1 MRVLITGGYGFLGS
15 WIVKDLFAGGHSI
28 FLYDIKQDAERLE
41 VVLNKD
47 IISQTTFCEG
57 NVTDQDRLIRT
68 IREHGITHIVHLAG
82 LQVPTC
88 RANPVLGAQVNVM
101 GTLAIFEAYKEC
113 RNQVKR
119 VVYASSAAVFGP
131 PADYPEGPLSDEVR
145 LSPSTNYGFYK
156 ICNEGNAKVYFLD
169 HGMTS
174 IGLRPWTVYG
184 VGRDVGMT
192 SEPTK
197 AMKCMALH
205 KPYHITYGGFQ
216 DLQYVADVAR
226 VFAHSLDV
234 TFEGAKS
241 YNLRGDVVDL
251 QTLHQV
257 FEKLEPEASKLI
269 TFGDR
274 QIQIAYNLS
283 DDGLQK
289 EIGPLPKTT
298 LSEGIFRTI
307 KKFRKLEA
315 EGRLDKKDIS

>member
-41 VVLNKD
+41 VVLHKD

-68 IREHGITHIVHLAG
+68 IREHGITHIIHLAG

-234 TFEGAKS
+234 PFEGAKS

-283 DDGLQK
+283 DDALQK

>member
-47 IISQTTFCEG
+47 TISQTTFCEG

-289 EIGPLPKTT
+289 EIGPLPKTP

>member
-68 IREHGITHIVHLAG
+68 IREHGITHIIHLAG

-131 PADYPEGPLSDEVR
+131 PADYPEGPLSDNVR

-234 TFEGAKS
+234 PFEGAKS

-283 DDGLQK
+283 DEGLQK

>member
-68 IREHGITHIVHLAG
+68 IREHGITHIIHLAG

-283 DDGLQK
+283 DDALQK

>member
-68 IREHGITHIVHLAG
+68 IREHGITHIIHLAG

-156 ICNEGNAKVYFLD
+156 ICNEGNSKVYFLD

-234 TFEGAKS
+234 PFEGAKS

-283 DDGLQK
+283 DDALQK

>member
-1 MRVLITGGYGFLGS
+1 MTGGYGFLGS
-15 WIVKDLFAGGHSI
+15 WVVKDLIAGGHDI
-28 FLYDIKQDAERLE
+28 FLYDIKQDTERLE
-41 VVLNKD
+41 VILNKEV
-47 IISQTTFCEG
+47 IAKTTFCEG
-57 NVTDQDRLIRT
+57 NVTDQDRLVRT
-68 IREHGITHIVHLAG
+68 IREHGITHIIHLAG

-131 PADYPEGPLSDEVR
+131 PSDYPAGSLSDDVR

-169 HGMTS
+169 HGLTS

-197 AMKCMALH
+197 AMKCIALN

-234 TFEGAKS
+234 PFEGAKS
-241 YNLRGDVVDL
+241 FNLRGDVVDL
-251 QTLHQV
+251 KTLHQV
-257 FEKLEPEASKLI
+257 FEKLEPEAAKLI

-274 QIQIAYNLS
+274 QIQIAYDLS
-283 DDGLQK
+283 DDNLQK
-289 EIGPLPKTT
+289 EIGPLPKTP

>member
-1 MRVLITGGYGFLGS
+1 
-15 WIVKDLFAGGHSI
+15 
-28 FLYDIKQDAERLE
+28 
-41 VVLNKD
+41 
-47 IISQTTFCEG
+47 
-57 NVTDQDRLIRT
+57 
-68 IREHGITHIVHLAG
+68 
-82 LQVPTC
+82 
-88 RANPVLGAQVNVM
+88 
-101 GTLAIFEAYKEC
+101 
-113 RNQVKR
+113 
-119 VVYASSAAVFGP
+119 
-131 PADYPEGPLSDEVR
+131 
-145 LSPSTNYGFYK
+145 
-156 ICNEGNAKVYFLD
+156 
-169 HGMTS
+169 MTS
-174 IGLRPWTVYG
+174 IGLRPLTVYG
-184 VGRDVGMT
+184 LGRYFGRT

-234 TFEGAKS
+234 PFEGAKS

-283 DDGLQK
+283 DDALQK

>member
-47 IISQTTFCEG
+47 IIAQTTFCEG

-131 PADYPEGPLSDEVR
+131 PADYPAGPLADDVR

-205 KPYHITYGGFQ
+205 KPYHITYGGFR

-234 TFEGAKS
+234 PFEGAKS

-283 DDGLQK
+283 DDTLQK
-289 EIGPLPKTT
+289 KIGTFTKNPLQ
-298 LSEGIFRTI
+298 EGIFRTI

>member
-234 TFEGAKS
+234 PFEGAKS

-283 DDGLQK
+283 DDALQR

>member
-156 ICNEGNAKVYFLD
+156 VCNEGNAKVYFLD

-234 TFEGAKS
+234 PFEGAKS

-283 DDGLQK
+283 DDALQR

>member
-57 NVTDQDRLIRT
+57 NVTDQDKLIRT

-234 TFEGAKS
+234 PFEGAKS

-251 QTLHQV
+251 QSLHQV

-283 DDGLQK
+283 DDALQK

>member
-68 IREHGITHIVHLAG
+68 IREHGITHIIHLAG

-226 VFAHSLDV
+226 VFAHSFDV
-234 TFEGAKS
+234 PFEGAKS

-283 DDGLQK
+283 DDALQK

>member
-234 TFEGAKS
+234 AFEGAKS

-283 DDGLQK
+283 DGALQK
-289 EIGPLPKTT
+289 EIGPLPKTP

>member
-47 IISQTTFCEG
+47 IISQATFCEG

-283 DDGLQK
+283 DDALQK

>member
-283 DDGLQK
+283 DDALQR
-289 EIGPLPKTT
+289 EIGPLPKTP

>member
-15 WIVKDLFAGGHSI
+15 WIVKDLFAGEHSI

-234 TFEGAKS
+234 PFEGAKS

-283 DDGLQK
+283 DDALQK

>member
-15 WIVKDLFAGGHSI
+15 WIVKDLVAGGHSI

-68 IREHGITHIVHLAG
+68 IREHGITHIIHLAG

-131 PADYPEGPLSDEVR
+131 PADYPEGPLSDNVR

-234 TFEGAKS
+234 PFEGAKS

-283 DDGLQK
+283 DDALQK

>member
-156 ICNEGNAKVYFLD
+156 VCNEGNAKVYFLD

-234 TFEGAKS
+234 PFEGAKS

-283 DDGLQK
+283 DNALQK

>member
-15 WIVKDLFAGGHSI
+15 WVVKDLIAGGHEI
-28 FLYDIKQDAERLE
+28 FLYDIKQDTERLE
-41 VVLNKD
+41 VILNKEV
-47 IISQTTFCEG
+47 IAKTTFCEG
-57 NVTDQDRLIRT
+57 NVTDQDRLVRT
-68 IREHGITHIVHLAG
+68 IREHGITHVIHLAG

-88 RANPVLGAQVNVM
+88 RANPVLGAQVNVL

-131 PADYPEGPLSDEVR
+131 PSDYPAGSLSDDVR

-169 HGMTS
+169 HGLTS

-197 AMKCMALH
+197 AMKCMALN

-234 TFEGAKS
+234 PFEGAKS
-241 YNLRGDVVDL
+241 FNLRGDVVDL
-251 QTLHQV
+251 KTLHQV
-257 FEKLEPEASKLI
+257 FEKLEPEAAKLI

-274 QIQIAYNLS
+274 QIQIAYDLS
-283 DDGLQK
+283 DDNLQK
-289 EIGPLPKTT
+289 EIGPLPKTP

>member
-68 IREHGITHIVHLAG
+68 IREHGITHIIHLAG

-131 PADYPEGPLSDEVR
+131 PADYPEGPLSDDVR

-234 TFEGAKS
+234 PFEGAKS

-289 EIGPLPKTT
+289 EIGPLPKTP

-307 KKFRKLEA
+307 KMFRKLEA
-315 EGRLDKKDIS
+315 EGSLDIKDIS

>member
-88 RANPVLGAQVNVM
+88 RANPVLGAQVNVI

-289 EIGPLPKTT
+289 EIGPLPKTP

>member
-156 ICNEGNAKVYFLD
+156 VCNEGNAKVYFLD

-283 DDGLQK
+283 DDALQK

>member
-15 WIVKDLFAGGHSI
+15 WVVKDLIAGGHDI
-28 FLYDIKQDAERLE
+28 FLYDIKQDTERLE
-41 VVLNKD
+41 VILNKEA
-47 IISQTTFCEG
+47 IAKTTFCEG
-57 NVTDQDRLIRT
+57 NVTDQDRLVRT
-68 IREHGITHIVHLAG
+68 IREHGITHIIHLAG

-131 PADYPEGPLSDEVR
+131 PSDYPAGSLSDDVR

-169 HGMTS
+169 HGLTS

-197 AMKCMALH
+197 AMKCMALN

-234 TFEGAKS
+234 PFEGAKS
-241 YNLRGDVVDL
+241 FNLRGDVVDL
-251 QTLHQV
+251 KTLHQV
-257 FEKLEPEASKLI
+257 FEKLEPEAAKLI

-274 QIQIAYNLS
+274 QIQIAYDLS
-283 DDGLQK
+283 DDNLQK
-289 EIGPLPKTT
+289 EIGPLPKTP
-298 LSEGIFRTI
+298 LSEGIYRTI
-307 KKFRKLEA
+307 KKFRKLES

>member
-1 MRVLITGGYGFLGS
+1 
-15 WIVKDLFAGGHSI
+15 
-28 FLYDIKQDAERLE
+28 
-41 VVLNKD
+41 
-47 IISQTTFCEG
+47 
-57 NVTDQDRLIRT
+57 
-68 IREHGITHIVHLAG
+68 
-82 LQVPTC
+82 
-88 RANPVLGAQVNVM
+88 VNVM

-131 PADYPEGPLSDEVR
+131 PADYPEGPLSDDVR

-234 TFEGAKS
+234 PFEGAKS

-289 EIGPLPKTT
+289 EIGPLPKTP

>member
-88 RANPVLGAQVNVM
+88 RANPVLGAQVNVI

-156 ICNEGNAKVYFLD
+156 VCNEGNAKVYFLD

-205 KPYHITYGGFQ
+205 KPYHITYGGLQ

-226 VFAHSLDV
+226 VFVHSLDV
-234 TFEGAKS
+234 PFEGAKS

-283 DDGLQK
+283 DDALQK
-289 EIGPLPKTT
+289 EIGPLPKTP

>member
-57 NVTDQDRLIRT
+57 NVTDQDKLIRT

-131 PADYPEGPLSDEVR
+131 PADYPEAPLSDEVR

-234 TFEGAKS
+234 PFEGAKS

-289 EIGPLPKTT
+289 EIGPLPKTP

>member
-15 WIVKDLFAGGHSI
+15 WVVKDLIAGGHDI
-28 FLYDIKQDAERLE
+28 FLYDIKQDTERLE
-41 VVLNKD
+41 VILNKEV
-47 IISQTTFCEG
+47 IAKTTFCEG
-57 NVTDQDRLIRT
+57 NVTDQDRLVRT
-68 IREHGITHIVHLAG
+68 IREHGITHIIHLAG

-131 PADYPEGPLSDEVR
+131 PSDYPAGSLSDDVR

-169 HGMTS
+169 HGLTS

-197 AMKCMALH
+197 AMKCIALN

-234 TFEGAKS
+234 PFEGAKS
-241 YNLRGDVVDL
+241 FNLRGDVVDL
-251 QTLHQV
+251 KTLHQV
-257 FEKLEPEASKLI
+257 FEKLEPEATKLI

-274 QIQIAYNLS
+274 QIQIAYDLS
-283 DDGLQK
+283 DDNLQK
-289 EIGPLPKTT
+289 EIGPLPKTP

>member
-47 IISQTTFCEG
+47 IISQTTFCEW

-68 IREHGITHIVHLAG
+68 IREHGITHIIHLAG

-131 PADYPEGPLSDEVR
+131 PADYPEGPLSDNVR

-234 TFEGAKS
+234 PFEGAKS

-251 QTLHQV
+251 QTIHQV

-289 EIGPLPKTT
+289 EIGPLPKTS

>member
-68 IREHGITHIVHLAG
+68 IREHGITHIIHLAG

-234 TFEGAKS
+234 LFEGAKS

-283 DDGLQK
+283 DDALQK

>member
-15 WIVKDLFAGGHSI
+15 WVVKDLIAGGHDI
-28 FLYDIKQDAERLE
+28 FLYDIKQDTERLE
-41 VVLNKD
+41 VILNKEV
-47 IISQTTFCEG
+47 IAKTTFCEG
-57 NVTDQDRLIRT
+57 NVTDQDRLVRT
-68 IREHGITHIVHLAG
+68 IREHGISHIIHLAG

-131 PADYPEGPLSDEVR
+131 PSDYPAGSLSDDVR

-169 HGMTS
+169 HGLTS

-197 AMKCMALH
+197 AMKCIALN

-234 TFEGAKS
+234 PFEGAKS
-241 YNLRGDVVDL
+241 FNLRGDVVDL
-251 QTLHQV
+251 KTLHQV
-257 FEKLEPEASKLI
+257 FEKLEPEAAKLI

-274 QIQIAYNLS
+274 QIQIAYDLS
-283 DDGLQK
+283 DDNLQK
-289 EIGPLPKTT
+289 EIGPLPKTP

>member
-15 WIVKDLFAGGHSI
+15 WVVKDLIAGGHDI
-28 FLYDIKQDAERLE
+28 FLYDIKQDTERLE
-41 VVLNKD
+41 VILNKEV
-47 IISQTTFCEG
+47 IAKTTFCEG
-57 NVTDQDRLIRT
+57 NVTDQDRLVRT
-68 IREHGITHIVHLAG
+68 IREHGITHIIHLAG

-131 PADYPEGPLSDEVR
+131 PSDYPAGSLSDDVR

-169 HGMTS
+169 HGLTS

-197 AMKCMALH
+197 AMKCIALN

-234 TFEGAKS
+234 PFEGAKS
-241 YNLRGDVVDL
+241 FNLRGDVVDL
-251 QTLHQV
+251 KTLHQI
-257 FEKLEPEASKLI
+257 FEKLEPEAAKLI

-274 QIQIAYNLS
+274 QIQIAYDLS
-283 DDGLQK
+283 DDNLQK
-289 EIGPLPKTT
+289 EIGPLPKTP

-307 KKFRKLEA
+307 KKFRKLES

>member
-15 WIVKDLFAGGHSI
+15 WVVKDLIAGGHDI
-28 FLYDIKQDAERLE
+28 FLYDIKQDTERLE
-41 VVLNKD
+41 VILNKEA
-47 IISQTTFCEG
+47 IAKTTFCEG
-57 NVTDQDRLIRT
+57 NVTDQDRLVRT
-68 IREHGITHIVHLAG
+68 IREHGITHIIHLAG

-131 PADYPEGPLSDEVR
+131 PSDYPAGSLSDDVR

-169 HGMTS
+169 HGLTS

-197 AMKCMALH
+197 AMKCIALN

-234 TFEGAKS
+234 PFEGAKS
-241 YNLRGDVVDL
+241 FNLRGDVVDL
-251 QTLHQV
+251 KTLHQV
-257 FEKLEPEASKLI
+257 FEKLEPEAAKLI

-274 QIQIAYNLS
+274 QIQIAYDLS
-283 DDGLQK
+283 DDNLQK
-289 EIGPLPKTT
+289 EIGPLPKTP

>member
-15 WIVKDLFAGGHSI
+15 WVVKDLIAGGHDI
-28 FLYDIKQDAERLE
+28 FLYDIKQDTERLE
-41 VVLNKD
+41 VILNKEV
-47 IISQTTFCEG
+47 IAKTTFCEG
-57 NVTDQDRLIRT
+57 NVTDQDRLVRT
-68 IREHGITHIVHLAG
+68 IREHGITHIIHLAG

-131 PADYPEGPLSDEVR
+131 PSDYPAGSLSDDVR

-169 HGMTS
+169 HGLTS

-197 AMKCMALH
+197 AMKCIALN

-234 TFEGAKS
+234 PFEGAKS
-241 YNLRGDVVDL
+241 FNLRGDVVDL
-251 QTLHQV
+251 KTLHQV
-257 FEKLEPEASKLI
+257 FEKLEPEAAKLI

-274 QIQIAYNLS
+274 QIQIAYDLS
-283 DDGLQK
+283 DDNLQK
-289 EIGPLPKTT
+289 EIGPLPKTP

>member
-1 MRVLITGGYGFLGS
+1 LV
-15 WIVKDLFAGGHSI
+15 
-28 FLYDIKQDAERLE
+28 
-41 VVLNKD
+41 
-47 IISQTTFCEG
+47 
-57 NVTDQDRLIRT
+57 RT
-68 IREHGITHIVHLAG
+68 IREHGITHIIHLAG

-131 PADYPEGPLSDEVR
+131 PSDYPAGSLSDDVR

-169 HGMTS
+169 HGLTS

-197 AMKCMALH
+197 AMKCMALN

-234 TFEGAKS
+234 PFEGAKS
-241 YNLRGDVVDL
+241 FNLRGDVVDL
-251 QTLHQV
+251 KTLHQV
-257 FEKLEPEASKLI
+257 FEKLEPEAAKLI

-274 QIQIAYNLS
+274 QIQIAYDLS
-283 DDGLQK
+283 DDNLQK
-289 EIGPLPKTT
+289 EIGPLPKTP

-307 KKFRKLEA
+307 KKFRKLES

>member
-15 WIVKDLFAGGHSI
+15 WVVKDLIAGGHEI
-28 FLYDIKQDAERLE
+28 FLYDIKQDTERLE
-41 VVLNKD
+41 VILNKEV
-47 IISQTTFCEG
+47 IAKTTFCEG
-57 NVTDQDRLIRT
+57 NVTDQDRLVRT
-68 IREHGITHIVHLAG
+68 IREHGISHIIHLAG

-131 PADYPEGPLSDEVR
+131 PSDYPAGSLSDDVR

-169 HGMTS
+169 HGLTS

-197 AMKCMALH
+197 AMKCMALN

-234 TFEGAKS
+234 PFEGAKS
-241 YNLRGDVVDL
+241 FNLRGDVVDL
-251 QTLHQV
+251 KTLHQV
-257 FEKLEPEASKLI
+257 FEKLEPEAAKLI

-274 QIQIAYNLS
+274 QIQIAYDLS
-283 DDGLQK
+283 DDNLQK
-289 EIGPLPKTT
+289 EIGPLPKTP

-307 KKFRKLEA
+307 KKFRKLES

>member
-15 WIVKDLFAGGHSI
+15 WVVKDLIAGGHDI
-28 FLYDIKQDAERLE
+28 FLYDIKQDTERLE
-41 VVLNKD
+41 VILNKEV
-47 IISQTTFCEG
+47 IAKTTFCEG
-57 NVTDQDRLIRT
+57 NVTDQDRLVRT
-68 IREHGITHIVHLAG
+68 IREHGITHIIHLAG

-131 PADYPEGPLSDEVR
+131 PSDYPAGSLSDDVR

-169 HGMTS
+169 HGLTS

-197 AMKCMALH
+197 AMKCIALN

-226 VFAHSLDV
+226 VFSHSLDV
-234 TFEGAKS
+234 PFEGAKS
-241 YNLRGDVVDL
+241 FNLRGDVVDL
-251 QTLHQV
+251 KTLHQV
-257 FEKLEPEASKLI
+257 FEKLEPEAAKLI

-274 QIQIAYNLS
+274 QIQIAYDLS
-283 DDGLQK
+283 DDNLQK
-289 EIGPLPKTT
+289 EIGPLPKTP